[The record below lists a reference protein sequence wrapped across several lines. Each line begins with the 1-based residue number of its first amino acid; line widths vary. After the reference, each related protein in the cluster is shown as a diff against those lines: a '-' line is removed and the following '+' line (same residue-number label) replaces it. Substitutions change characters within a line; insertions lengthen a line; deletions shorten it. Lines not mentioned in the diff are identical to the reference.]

1 MCVCV
6 CASVCTLTVANNM
19 QNTATHCNTTGLSG
33 YSPDESQ
40 NRAVCNTL
48 QYMCTP
54 TGASNSTYCWGSVT
68 RIAQALQHT
77 ATRCITLQ
85 RTATHS
91 VGTVGRLGRVLAHS
105 LAHCNSTLHH
115 SNSVLQRTATHD
127 TALQHTTT
135 HCNTQYRR
143 SWQPGSSASNTHKFV
158 STYAHTLSM
167 IQNLYDAHATEGKIY
182 DRREGG
188 SFVGEVGK

>member
-1 MCVCV
+1 
-6 CASVCTLTVANNM
+6 M
-19 QNTATHCNTTGLSG
+19 QNTATHCNTLGLSG

-54 TGASNSTYCWGSVT
+54 TGASNSTYCWGSAT
-68 RIAQALQHT
+68 RIAGALQHT
-77 ATRCITLQ
+77 ATAHCNTLHYTTAHCNTQ
-85 RTATHS
+85 CRHSWQTWTSAGSLAGSLQQHTAPQQQCTATHRN
-91 VGTVGRLGRVLAHS
+91 TR
-105 LAHCNSTLHH
+105 
-115 SNSVLQRTATHD
+115 QRTATHD
-127 TALQHTTT
+127 NTLQHTTT
-135 HCNTQYRR
+135 QCNTQHRR

-158 STYAHTLSM
+158 STYAHTLTM